1 MSGAHCL
8 FDGALVG
15 TQFPVPDDAG
25 DFYAD
30 AKRLVG
36 CNRLAC
42 PDCGAAVRHFD
53 GYRLSREP
61 DGRAGEIALLYET
74 TDPSAQALL
83 TRSMSGADFR
93 VYVCRCNYEQ
103 TAAVRKL
110 AQGDVAVNWAC
121 AGHPAA

>member
-1 MSGAHCL
+1 MSERRCL

-15 TQFPVPDDAG
+15 TQFPVPEQAAVHYDDP
-25 DFYAD
+25 
-30 AKRLVG
+30 KRLVG
-36 CNRLAC
+36 CNHLVC

-53 GYRLSREP
+53 GYRLAREP
-61 DGRAGEIALLYET
+61 DGPGGEITLLYET
-74 TDPSAQALL
+74 ADAGAQALL
-83 TRSMSGADFR
+83 TRSMSGGDFR

-110 AQGDVAVNWAC
+110 SQGDVAVNWAC